1 MLSPESIDEIT
12 NFMFVPEEPLQANA
26 TIVFGMS
33 LWRRPVE
40 KAVSL
45 YREGRAGRLVLTGG
59 HNPSIG
65 AVEAIEMWCKARELG
80 VPDSDLLV
88 ESQATNTREN
98 IANAHALLRASG
110 QSSQALCINLVT
122 INYHVRR
129 TLLTF
134 DDVCGAGHRLGVAS
148 YPSRHCPRDAWFR
161 TEQGRKNVLGELA
174 KIATYLP
181 DRVPELL
188 RQVVAGTP
196 THENGQSGANASR

>member
-1 MLSPESIDEIT
+1 MLSPELIEEIT
-12 NFMFVPEEPLQANA
+12 DFMFVREAPFRADA

-33 LWRRPVE
+33 LWNRPVD

-59 HNPSIG
+59 HNPAIG
-65 AVEAIEMWCKARELG
+65 AVEAIEMWRKARELG

-88 ESQATNTREN
+88 EPQATNTREN

-110 QSSQALCINLVT
+110 HSTQALRLNLVT
-122 INYHVRR
+122 INFHVKRV
-129 TLLTF
+129 LLTF

-148 YPSRHCPRDAWFR
+148 YPSRYCPPDAWFR
-161 TEQGRKNVLGELA
+161 TEQGRRNVLGELA

-181 DRVPELL
+181 DVVPERL
-188 RQVVAGTP
+188 RQVAAGTSTP
-196 THENGQSGANASR
+196 AGQSGANASR

>member
-1 MLSPESIDEIT
+1 MLSPELIEEIT
-12 NFMFVPEEPLQANA
+12 DFMFVPEAPLPADA

-33 LWRRPVE
+33 LWHRPVE

-59 HNPSIG
+59 HNPAIG
-65 AVEAIEMWCKARELG
+65 AVEAIEMWRKARELG

-88 ESQATNTREN
+88 EPQATNTREN

-110 QSSQALCINLVT
+110 QSPEALRLNLVT
-122 INYHVRR
+122 INFHVKRV
-129 TLLTF
+129 LLTF
-134 DDVCGAGHRLGVAS
+134 DHVCGAGHRLGVAS
-148 YPSRHCPRDAWFR
+148 YPSRYCPPDAWFR

-181 DRVPELL
+181 DVVPEPL
-188 RQVVAGTP
+188 RQVAAGTP
-196 THENGQSGANASR
+196 TPANDQSGANASR